1 VRSAAALAGV
11 AGALMLGACGS
22 VTTAGTASHSFSP
35 TTAVAGHTLSGT
47 AVSLA
52 ALRGNP
58 VVLVFW
64 ASWCGPCRAEQPRLN
79 AAYAKW
85 QPPGVRFLG
94 VDMLDDDAAART
106 FQQQTGV
113 AYPSV
118 VDSNASIAAGYLIP
132 AAPALV
138 LVDRGGHVVDR
149 ILGGLE
155 TMTDSDLD
163 SALGRLLAK
172 P

>member
-1 VRSAAALAGV
+1 MAALTGVAAAL
-11 AGALMLGACGS
+11 LISACGS

-35 TTAVAGHTLSGT
+35 TTTLAGHTLNGT
-47 AVSLA
+47 TVSLA
-52 ALRGNP
+52 ALRGHP
-58 VVLVFW
+58 VVVVFW

-79 AAYAKW
+79 AAYARW

-94 VDMLDDDAAART
+94 VDILDDDAAARR

-118 VDSNASIAAGYLIP
+118 VDSNATIAAGYLVP

-138 LVDRGGHVVDR
+138 LVDRSGHVVDR

-163 SALGRLLAK
+163 GALGRLLAK

>member
-1 VRSAAALAGV
+1 VRSITALAG
-11 AGALMLGACGS
+11 AAFALLVSACGGVS
-22 VTTAGTASHSFSP
+22 PANTAPQSFSP

-47 AVSLA
+47 TVSLA

-79 AAYAKW
+79 AAYSKW

-106 FQQQTGV
+106 FEQQTGV

-138 LVDRGGHVVDR
+138 LVDRSGQVVDR

-163 SALGRLLAK
+163 GALGRLLAK